1 MSFQTRSHVL
11 IIYAD
16 TGSGHRSV
24 ALAIHSALSA
34 MSPDACDTAA
44 MTPISESAPN
54 GALAPATLHNPV
66 EHHLLGRLFGL
77 YGPVT
82 RHAPRLFASA
92 YHISNSERV
101 CNLAG
106 RITYRLLHK
115 HLARLVDMTQ
125 PDLIVCVHSLLTHPV
140 LQVLRRGNYG
150 IPLFSVVT
158 DLTSIHQSWI
168 VPDVDLCFVPTA
180 EARDEMISRGMS
192 SERLRLSGL
201 PVHPNYI
208 SAPDYE
214 GRDLLRLALN
224 LRPEPFTVLIMG
236 GGEGV
241 GKIGNIAHHLAGSH
255 LPMQLI
261 VVAGRNLALYE
272 HLRKQQHAWRMPH
285 RVVGFAHNVP
295 DLMRAADVVVTKA
308 GSVTIAESLAC
319 GLPIIL
325 SSVIEGQ
332 ESGNVDFLT
341 RHGVGCLAQTT
352 EDILEAVRSLRQLDE
367 HTMRDLRSRARRLS
381 IPAAAFDIA
390 SHILAALE
398 RTSEA
403 AIKDTR
409 NGIEPI
415 LV

>member
-1 MSFQTRSHVL
+1 MSFQARSRVL

-24 ALAIHSALSA
+24 ALAIQSALSA
-34 MSPDACDTAA
+34 LSPDTCDTAA
-44 MTPISESAPN
+44 LRESITN
-54 GALAPATLHNPV
+54 DATAQARLHNPV
-66 EHHLLGRLFGL
+66 EHHLLGNLFGL

-92 YHISNSERV
+92 YHISDSERV
-101 CNLAG
+101 SNLAG
-106 RITYRLLHK
+106 RIADRLLHK

-125 PDLIVCVHSLLTHPV
+125 PDLIVCVHSLLTQPV
-140 LQVLRRGNYG
+140 LQVLRRGNFD

-168 VPDVDLCFVPTA
+168 VPDVDVCFVPTA

-201 PVHPNYI
+201 PVHPSYI
-208 SAPDYE
+208 SAPNYD
-214 GRDLLRLALN
+214 GREPLRLALD

-236 GGEGV
+236 GGEGI
-241 GKIGNIAHHLAGSH
+241 GGIGNIARYLAGSH

-272 HLRKQQHAWRMPH
+272 HLRKQQDMWRMPH
-285 RVVGFAHNVP
+285 RVVRFAHNVP

-308 GSVTIAESLAC
+308 GSVTIAEALAC

-341 RHGVGCLAQTT
+341 HHGVGCLARTT
-352 EDILEAVRSLRQLDE
+352 EEILEAVQSLQQLDE
-367 HTMRDLRSRARRLS
+367 RTMRELRSRARRLS
-381 IPAAAFDIA
+381 IPAASFDIA
-390 SHILAALE
+390 SHILATLD
-398 RTSEA
+398 RTSETDV
-403 AIKDTR
+403 KDTR